1 MAENSIGA
9 REAELRLDV
18 ADAWP
23 VGMLADV
30 SFHVVQD
37 SLLLFGE
44 FFHSE
49 RMFYETL
56 FTVNTSVKLRYLA
69 GNYPIKAAISSGLS
83 RCKAWPA
90 DSITLILAL
99 GMHSPIR

>member
-1 MAENSIGA
+1 MAKNSIGA
-9 REAELRLDV
+9 GEAELRLNV
-18 ADAWP
+18 ANAGP
-23 VGMLADV
+23 VRMLADV

-56 FTVNTSVKLRYLA
+56 FTVNTSVKPSFLE
-69 GNYPIKAAISSGLS
+69 
-83 RCKAWPA
+83 
-90 DSITLILAL
+90 
-99 GMHSPIR
+99 

>member
-1 MAENSIGA
+1 MAENSIGT
-9 REAELRLDV
+9 REAELRLNV

-56 FTVNTSVKLRYLA
+56 FTVNTSVKLAILSK
-69 GNYPIKAAISSGLS
+69 NYPIKAAISSGFS
-83 RCKAWPA
+83 RCNACPA
-90 DSITLILAL
+90 DSMMLILAL
-99 GMHSPIR
+99 GMRSPMR